1 MGSAI
6 STDGGLTWTKGR
18 DNWPMSGMIDL
29 WTQRFRNGDLFAF
42 GIKRVPDPEK
52 RREAKLPDVPAD
64 AYQIA
69 ISRDHGR
76 SWSLARARIEC
87 PPDIGVIARPL
98 AHIVERENGLLLMPA
113 YAWKK
118 RATRSCCCEARTA
131 AGCGRFDPLSLPPS
145 R

>member
-42 GIKRVPDPEK
+42 GIKRVPYPEE
-52 RREAKLPDVPAD
+52 RREAKLPDVPVD

-69 ISRDHGR
+69 ISRDHGQKFF
-76 SWSLARARIEC
+76 
-87 PPDIGVIARPL
+87 PL
-98 AHIVERENGLLLMPA
+98 PA
-113 YAWKK
+113 SYP
-118 RATRSCCCEARTA
+118 RCIC
-131 AGCGRFDPLSLPPS
+131 
-145 R
+145 